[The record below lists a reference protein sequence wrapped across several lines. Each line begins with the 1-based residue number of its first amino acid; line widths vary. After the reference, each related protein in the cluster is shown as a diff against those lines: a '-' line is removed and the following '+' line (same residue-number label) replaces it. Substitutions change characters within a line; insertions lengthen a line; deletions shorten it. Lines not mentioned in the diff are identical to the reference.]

1 MLFVQTNTL
10 KNNMKIQFHWFA
22 GKPLIL
28 LDVYKKRFDWS
39 PQEYVNLND
48 STDVSRGVVFVTG
61 SSANHFK

>member
-1 MLFVQTNTL
+1 MLFGQTNTL
-10 KNNMKIQFHWFA
+10 KNNMKIQFHWFV

-28 LDVYKKRFDWS
+28 LDIYKKRFDW
-39 PQEYVNLND
+39 PPPEYVNLND